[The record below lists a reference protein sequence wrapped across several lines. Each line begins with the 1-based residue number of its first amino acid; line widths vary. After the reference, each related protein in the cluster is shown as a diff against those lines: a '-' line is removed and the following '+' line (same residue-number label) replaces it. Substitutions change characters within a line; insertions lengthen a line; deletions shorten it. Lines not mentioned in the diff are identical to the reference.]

1 MSINGFLTAL
11 QDLPLSAAIRGEAE
25 GSEWDF
31 AVVEIL
37 HVIALI
43 VVFGS
48 IAMLDLRLIGWS
60 SRGAS
65 ITRLTKNIIPVT
77 WIAWAC
83 AALTGTVLFMAKAI
97 TYLNLLQFQLK
108 FAMMALAGLNMLIFH
123 FGAYRRVAAWDTA
136 PIPPPA
142 ARLAGALSLT
152 FWIGV
157 IFCGRWIG
165 FSIR

>member
-11 QDLPLSAAIRGEAE
+11 QDLPLSAAIRGEAQ
-25 GSEWDF
+25 GSDWDF
-31 AVVEIL
+31 ALVEIL
-37 HVIALI
+37 HVIALV

-65 ITRLTKNIIPVT
+65 VTRLTKDIIPVT
-77 WIAWAC
+77 WIAWVC

-108 FAMMALAGLNMLIFH
+108 FVMMALAGLNMLIFH

-136 PIPPPA
+136 RIPPPA

-165 FSIR
+165 FAIR

>member
-1 MSINGFLTAL
+1 MSIDGFLTAL
-11 QDLPLSAAIRGEAE
+11 QDLPLSAAIRGEAQ
-25 GSEWDF
+25 GSDWDF
-31 AVVEIL
+31 ALVEIL
-37 HVIALI
+37 HVIALV

-65 ITRLTKNIIPVT
+65 VTRLTKDIIPVT
-77 WIAWAC
+77 WIAWVC

-108 FAMMALAGLNMLIFH
+108 FVMMALAGLNMLIFH
-123 FGAYRRVAAWDTA
+123 YGAYRRVAAWDTA
-136 PIPPPA
+136 SIPPPA